1 MISRNDADRSSGAS
15 SRGVVSPG
23 GTETD
28 CWRADDDSDPSPAT
42 ATAAAAAA
50 AAGRSVGSTQ
60 RGTPRRA
67 PSERSCRRGS
77 LTRTSSGLPR
87 TTPGGTRRDDE
98 VDDDGEDDDDC
109 EGGEPLRRRTASK
122 RRGHIG
128 C

>member
-1 MISRNDADRSSGAS
+1 VPDGNIGGE
-15 SRGVVSPG
+15 GV
-23 GTETD
+23 ELFD
-28 CWRADDDSDPSPAT
+28 AT
-42 ATAAAAAA
+42 ATA

-87 TTPGGTRRDDE
+87 TTLGGTRRDDE
-98 VDDDGEDDDDC
+98 VDDDDDEDDDKDGEDD
-109 EGGEPLRRRTASK
+109 EPLRRRTARK
-122 RRGHIG
+122 RLGHIG